1 MSLFSLELY
10 KVEFF
15 YLVFPPFDMNFI
27 NNINIYLHRDC
38 LGLFLLNTLDIS
50 NACRY
55 SCNQRVSCEQLIFG
69 WVIQLGYECGHS
81 SAPHSGQF
89 WPKGE
94 PRQLLCKCI
103 IYFKNGH
110 NVYEPNAVCWSIS
123 PRDCHFF

>member
-1 MSLFSLELY
+1 
-10 KVEFF
+10 
-15 YLVFPPFDMNFI
+15 MNF
-27 NNINIYLHRDC
+27 INIYLHRDC

-69 WVIQLGYECGHS
+69 WVIQLGYECGHP

-94 PRQLLCKCI
+94 PRQLCKNI
-103 IYFKNGH
+103 IYCKNGH
-110 NVYEPNAVCWSIS
+110 NIIHLHNNCLGS
-123 PRDCHFF
+123 PLGQNYPECGAEEWPHS